1 MWGNGMCLHQSKTT
15 AHNHT
20 YPMLLFTFVCV
31 CVCVCARARACV
43 CVCVCACVCVCSFA
57 CQDKTGALPDVVPF
71 QRYGNQPAD
80 PSWSQALPQNAW
92 ARYHYDNDLTPAFEW
107 WTQLNMYLQNLAD
120 QVAAAKG
127 FGNWKPSYGDWV
139 GHSSS

>member
-31 CVCVCARARACV
+31 
-43 CVCVCACVCVCSFA
+43 CVCVCSFA

-139 GHSSS
+139 GHSS